1 MEDKVHDIE
10 SYIITIRRR
19 NSVAPVQTI
28 TATRPSAHLQ
38 SAEPGPDM
46 VPASKTSGAGKSV
59 TAPLPGVIIDIRVAA
74 GDQIKAGQVIAI
86 LEAMKMENEIQA
98 ESDGVV
104 TAVNVSQGDSVLEGA
119 PIVTIS

>member
-1 MEDKVHDIE
+1 
-10 SYIITIRRR
+10 
-19 NSVAPVQTI
+19 
-28 TATRPSAHLQ
+28 
-38 SAEPGPDM
+38 M

-98 ESDGVV
+98 ESDGTIISVHV
-104 TAVNVSQGDSVLEGA
+104 GKGDSVLEGTA
-119 PIVTIS
+119 IVTIQ

>member
-38 SAEPGPDM
+38 SAEPGPDA
-46 VPASKTSGAGKSV
+46 VPASKTSGAGKPV

-98 ESDGVV
+98 ENDGTIISVHV
-104 TAVNVSQGDSVLEGA
+104 GKGDSVLEGTA
-119 PIVTIS
+119 IVTIQ